1 MEADRQKMG
10 LIVEENEKLSERIN
24 KVANAN
30 QSNENLGAERY
41 RQLEYQLELKEQQVA
56 AMHESVKEKQAQFR
70 IDTQKLEE
78 QLEIEAENG
87 IKLQIVD
94 EQMNTLRK
102 LVGGLQEQADQYH
115 EQKIELQSKNDRIKA
130 LN

>member
-1 MEADRQKMG
+1 MEAERQKMG
-10 LIVEENEKLSERIN
+10 LLVEENEKLNERVN
-24 KVANAN
+24 QMANAN

-56 AMHESVKEKQAQFR
+56 AMHEQVKEKQAQFR

-87 IKLQIVD
+87 IKLQIV
-94 EQMNTLRK
+94 ESQLETLRK
-102 LVGGLQEQADQYH
+102 AVGGL
-115 EQKIELQSKNDRIKA
+115 
-130 LN
+130 